1 MRFLYDQLEY
11 NNVRPTLW
19 TSNCEMEQS
28 QHEATLLT
36 VYLKSHCIVKV
47 SECQHA
53 HSQVAATH

>member
-11 NNVRPTLW
+11 SNVRPTLW

-36 VYLKSHCIVKV
+36 VYLRAI
-47 SECQHA
+47 A
-53 HSQVAATH
+53 L

>member
-28 QHEATLLT
+28 QHETTLLT
-36 VYLKSHCIVKV
+36 VYLRAI
-47 SECQHA
+47 A
-53 HSQVAATH
+53 L